1 MSFNITLGNLAD
13 HIQGPANPSALS
25 ELIKAE
31 GTGPNKF
38 TVHGAKPGQVLD
50 VAMDLP
56 YTKSYGIN
64 QTQKGGGTP
73 TQHGVE
79 FSFVDQ
85 NGSSLGPVVHDQM
98 MAMLTKAAAGSLV
111 VHFKATFLA
120 AGDYTFTGNKG

>member
-13 HIQGPANPSALS
+13 HLQGPANPAALS
-25 ELIKAE
+25 QLFKAE

-50 VAMDLP
+50 VAMDIP
-56 YTKSYGIN
+56 YVKSYGIN

-85 NGSSLGPVVHDQM
+85 NGSNIGVVAHDQ
-98 MAMLTKAAAGSLV
+98 AMTVLTKAAAGSLQIR
-111 VHFKATFLA
+111 FKATFLA